1 MGFPLILALRA
12 VQGVFAVVIL
22 GLTAYVANWYNVDTL
37 TSSPSQVNFLVFVSL
52 FSLLSVAYL
61 EGVTKFKPQF
71 SHPWAV
77 LALEVTNVLFYFAG
91 FVALAVF
98 LTHLLFCRG
107 AVCGSARAATVF
119 SSFNFLLWTATA
131 ALTIKDALKGGFA
144 GLRMGRGAGQGMPMQ
159 QNAQMKE
166 AAMAA

>member
-1 MGFPLILALRA
+1 MARFNVLRLILCP
-12 VQGVFAVVIL
+12 V
-22 GLTAYVANWYNVDTL
+22 
-37 TSSPSQVNFLVFVSL
+37 
-52 FSLLSVAYL
+52 
-61 EGVTKFKPQF
+61 

-119 SSFNFLLWTATA
+119 SSFNFVLWTATA

-144 GLRMGRGAGQGMPMQ
+144 GLRMGRGGQGMPMQ

>member
-1 MGFPLILALRA
+1 MP
-12 VQGVFAVVIL
+12 
-22 GLTAYVANWYNVDTL
+22 
-37 TSSPSQVNFLVFVSL
+37 L
-52 FSLLSVAYL
+52 FSLISIAYL
-61 EGVTKFKPQF
+61 EAVPKFMPKCEYCQSPDQCSKLTLSPV

-144 GLRMGRGAGQGMPMQ
+144 GLRNGRGGAGHGMPMQMQ

>member
-1 MGFPLILALRA
+1 M
-12 VQGVFAVVIL
+12 
-22 GLTAYVANWYNVDTL
+22 
-37 TSSPSQVNFLVFVSL
+37 
-52 FSLLSVAYL
+52 
-61 EGVTKFKPQF
+61 
-71 SHPWAV
+71 
-77 LALEVTNVLFYFAG
+77 LFYFAG

-144 GLRMGRGAGQGMPMQ
+144 GLRMGRGGAGQGGVAMQ